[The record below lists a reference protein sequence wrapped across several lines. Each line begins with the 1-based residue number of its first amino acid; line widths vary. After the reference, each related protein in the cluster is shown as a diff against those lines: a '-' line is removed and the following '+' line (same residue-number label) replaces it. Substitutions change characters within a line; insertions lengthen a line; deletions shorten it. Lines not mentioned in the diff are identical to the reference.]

1 MPTASG
7 LISNFVF
14 VKISYSFFLTDLLLA
29 TAALNTRQLH
39 GRSLLEVL
47 VVTWPAQILPLT
59 TKTLV
64 PGLSIAMSTL
74 LWFLVFNL
82 HRLAKLMDR
91 LVMVILMEETGNLKT
106 YLLGGMVS
114 KYRKKG
120 TVRCG
125 Y

>member
-14 VKISYSFFLTDLLLA
+14 VKISYSFFLTVLLLA

-82 HRLAKLMDR
+82 HRLAKLMER
-91 LVMVILMEETGNLKT
+91 LVMVILMEETGNLHT
-106 YLLGGMVS
+106 YLLGGDGVQVQG
-114 KYRKKG
+114 KG
-120 TVRCG
+120 HR
-125 Y
+125 